1 MKKEGFADLRG
12 AQTAALSEG
21 GVWPAFTSVMVVILL
36 VFVLAVVVMLIR
48 NVDLEQSLRETT
60 QQSESRNEQKTALE
74 FKAANLGDE
83 IAGLRI
89 RAGEMAQ
96 HLEHAAATIH
106 ARDQE
111 ISQLIG
117 KVVGL
122 ETLQARLAQE
132 NGLLVAR
139 GKSLEGELLALEQ
152 SYQALVA
159 LRGELEG
166 D

>member
-89 RAGEMAQ
+89 RAGEMSIF
-96 HLEHAAATIH
+96 LSCSSL
-106 ARDQE
+106 
-111 ISQLIG
+111 IS
-117 KVVGL
+117 K
-122 ETLQARLAQE
+122 
-132 NGLLVAR
+132 
-139 GKSLEGELLALEQ
+139 
-152 SYQALVA
+152 
-159 LRGELEG
+159 
-166 D
+166 

>member
-1 MKKEGFADLRG
+1 
-12 AQTAALSEG
+12 
-21 GVWPAFTSVMVVILL
+21 
-36 VFVLAVVVMLIR
+36 
-48 NVDLEQSLRETT
+48 
-60 QQSESRNEQKTALE
+60 
-74 FKAANLGDE
+74 
-83 IAGLRI
+83 
-89 RAGEMAQ
+89 MAQ
-96 HLEHAAATIH
+96 HLGHAAATIH

-152 SYQALVA
+152 SYQAYWPNGYVVRLSSGIGA
-159 LRGELEG
+159 PSLRMGTGRPAKLG
-166 D
+166 NAK